1 MRNPTTRGATGE
13 TVDSNALAP
22 RGQEK
27 PDRLLAQ
34 TGVLQRSHPEAIVST
49 RGWRRYGE
57 LFLRLS
63 FTEAITLTMTIVRG
77 LTAVIV

>member
-1 MRNPTTRGATGE
+1 MRDPTTWGATGE
-13 TVDSNALAP
+13 INALAP

-49 RGWRRYGE
+49 
-57 LFLRLS
+57 
-63 FTEAITLTMTIVRG
+63 
-77 LTAVIV
+77 